1 MKSAADLKVMHKIG
15 AAFAALLISSL
26 LVGGVNWYAIS
37 LLEKTSDWTMH
48 TYEVLA
54 RLQSIGT
61 AMVDRETGVRGFL
74 VSGDENFLEPTRAG
88 EIAFQSNLDA
98 ARQLTSD
105 NAAQQ
110 ARLADI
116 ERLAREWKTNVAD
129 KEIALMRVAA
139 SREDARRIEA
149 SGAGKASMDALRAKL
164 KEMSDAESGLLK
176 VRSDEAD
183 SARALARWST
193 VLGGAVM
200 MGIVAFALFVLNATL
215 VKPLKAVTAAMQAV
229 ARGESQQVPGL
240 ARGDEVGDMAR
251 AFEENAVRIAQM
263 AQAQRDAEETQAAER
278 RRGMLALADNFE
290 STVWGIVEI
299 VSSSATEM
307 QATATQ
313 LSSTVR
319 ETSAQAQSVSAA
331 AEEAGTN
338 VSSVASSSEEMAA
351 SVAEV
356 GRQVE
361 RAATKAQAAVVEAQT
376 TAQIV
381 SELSEA
387 AARIDA
393 IVSII
398 SGIAGQ
404 TNLLALNATIEAA
417 RAGEAGRGFA
427 VVAQEV
433 KGLAEQTAKATTEIS
448 QQVAGIQTSTGRA
461 VTAIRGISQTITEVN
476 DSAGSIAAAL
486 GQQVAATDEIVR
498 AVSQASVGTQEVT
511 LNITGVA
518 RAAEATGEGAS
529 QVEAAASDLSRQSVS
544 LRGAVQTFLST
555 VRAA

>member
-1 MKSAADLKVMHKIG
+1 MKSASDVKVLYKIG
-15 AAFAALLISSL
+15 VAFAALLISSL
-26 LVGGVNWYAIS
+26 LVGCVNWYAIG
-37 LLEKTSDWTMH
+37 LLEKTSHWTVH
-48 TYEVLA
+48 TYEVMS
-54 RLQSIGT
+54 RLQSIGA

-74 VSGDENFLEPTRAG
+74 VSGEENFLEPTRAG
-88 EIAFQSNLDA
+88 EIAFQTNLDA
-98 ARQLTSD
+98 ARRLTSD
-105 NAAQQ
+105 NPTQQ
-110 ARLADI
+110 ARIADV
-116 ERLAREWKTNVAD
+116 ERFAREWKTNVAD
-129 KEIALMRVAA
+129 KEIALMRVA
-139 SREDARRIEA
+139 STREEARRIEA

-164 KEMSDAESGLLK
+164 KDMSDAESGLLQ
-176 VRSDEAD
+176 VRSDEAEG
-183 SARALARWST
+183 ARTLARWST

-200 MGIVAFALFVLNATL
+200 VAIVAFALFALNATL
-215 VKPLKAVTAAMQAV
+215 VRPLKAVTAAMQAV
-229 ARGESQQVPGL
+229 ARGENKKVPGL
-240 ARGDEVGDMAR
+240 ERGDEVGDMAR

-263 AQAQRDAEETQAAER
+263 AQAQRDTEATQAVER

-376 TAQIV
+376 TAEIV
-381 SELSEA
+381 AELSEA

-448 QQVAGIQTSTGRA
+448 QQVSGIQTSTGRA

-476 DSAGSIAAAL
+476 ESAGSISMAL

-498 AVSQASVGTQEVT
+498 AVSQASIGTQEVT
-511 LNITGVA
+511 TNITGVA
-518 RAAEATGEGAS
+518 RAAEATGEGAA
-529 QVEAAASDLSRQSVS
+529 QVEAAASDLSKQSIS
-544 LRGAVQTFLST
+544 LRGAVQTFLTT